1 MPFAGAGL
9 GFDGGLDARAVL
21 DILRPVL
28 EDESLGKVGHD
39 LKFDGL
45 VLERHGVELRGLET
59 DTMLASYLLDATRSE
74 HRLEDLALE
83 HAGYKA
89 LADEDVCGRGVKA
102 LTFAQ
107 IPVEAAVDYAGERA
121 DLALQL
127 SAPLRAL
134 LVKEDLEMLYQQLEH
149 PLIPVL
155 MAIERA
161 GVRIDGPALASQS
174 QNIDAELNRLARRVY
189 ELSGEE
195 FNINSPKKL
204 GEILFDKLGL
214 KTETLRRTSKTKAHS
229 TAFEVL
235 EELALAHEL
244 PRLVLEWRALMK
256 LKGTYI
262 DALPQLVNPTTG
274 RVHTCFNQA
283 VAATGRLSSS
293 DPNLQNIP
301 IRTELGREIR
311 RAFVAEPGHV
321 LISAD
326 YSQIELRVLAHMS
339 GDEALIEAFTRNE
352 DIHDRTALKVFG
364 PDSGLDPHELRRR
377 AKIINYALLYGKTGL
392 HARERHRRLAA
403 GRAGLHR
410 RVLRRLS
417 LRPRFYR
424 VHPPVGARHGR
435 GQDDVRPKTAR
446 ARHQQQE
453 RPGPRRRRTRGGEP
467 ADSGDGGRHPEAGHD
482 QRASR
487 ASNAGRRD
495 APG

>member
-1 MPFAGAGL
+1 
-9 GFDGGLDARAVL
+9 
-21 DILRPVL
+21 
-28 EDESLGKVGHD
+28 
-39 LKFDGL
+39 
-45 VLERHGVELRGLET
+45 
-59 DTMLASYLLDATRSE
+59 
-74 HRLEDLALE
+74 
-83 HAGYKA
+83 
-89 LADEDVCGRGVKA
+89 
-102 LTFAQ
+102 
-107 IPVEAAVDYAGERA
+107 
-121 DLALQL
+121 
-127 SAPLRAL
+127 
-134 LVKEDLEMLYQQLEH
+134 
-149 PLIPVL
+149 

-189 ELSGEE
+189 ELAGEE

-229 TAFEVL
+229 TASEVL

-321 LISAD
+321 LISVD

-364 PDSGLDPHELRRR
+364 PASGLIRTSCGDARKSSTTRCCTANRPSRSRKTSASRGRTPRTSSTRTSPAFRPCAPLSIHPRSRR
-377 AKIINYALLYGKTGL
+377 AT
-392 HARERHRRLAA
+392 
-403 GRAGLHR
+403 RAW
-410 RVLRRLS
+410 
-417 LRPRFYR
+417 
-424 VHPPVGARHGR
+424 
-435 GQDDVRPKTAR
+435 
-446 ARHQQQE
+446 
-453 RPGPRRRRTRGGEP
+453 
-467 ADSGDGGRHPEAGHD
+467 
-482 QRASR
+482 
-487 ASNAGRRD
+487 
-495 APG
+495 